1 MKIIH
6 VNCGLGIEH
15 ESDIHSNERYL
26 SGCGNKARQ
35 KFQSCT
41 GFEPITID
49 IRYFSS
55 VEAVWAAC
63 EPRNEIW
70 A

>member
-6 VNCGLGIEH
+6 VNCGLEIEH
-15 ESDIHSNERYL
+15 ESYIHRNEHYL

-35 KFQSCT
+35 KIQSCT

-55 VEAVWAAC
+55 VEAV
-63 EPRNEIW
+63 
-70 A
+70 